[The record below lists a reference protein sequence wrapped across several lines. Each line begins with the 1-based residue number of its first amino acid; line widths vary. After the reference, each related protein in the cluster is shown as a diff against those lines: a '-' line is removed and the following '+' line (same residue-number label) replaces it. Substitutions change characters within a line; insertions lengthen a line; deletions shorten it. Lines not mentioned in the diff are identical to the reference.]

1 MDLSEQLCAHGD
13 DISKLY
19 LQMGDFEERLKKAT
33 ASPSPPAEHS
43 DLAALSRDF
52 NHFKS
57 FVWQVLS
64 KLKAQ
69 TNLLSLG
76 LDRHETFLRRKV
88 LLFHGIAESKEEQLR
103 SVITDIVKQRMKISE
118 FTSDDIQVCHR
129 LGTSTTKPRAVLVR
143 FHHLDTRR
151 VVWDAKTLLKGSGT
165 IISEFLTKSRHSVFV
180 AARKHFGVSNCWS
193 TEGKIAI
200 ILPDNSRRKIEVS
213 SELQEL
219 IKRFPEPKYKKASTT
234 NAESSGSAA
243 STSSAGTAKPSA
255 AQVVAKPPA
264 KPVELRQTRNT
275 RK

>member
-19 LQMGDFEERLKKAT
+19 TQMGDFEERLKKAT
-33 ASPSPPAEHS
+33 ASPPAEHS

-88 LLFHGIAESKEEQLR
+88 LLFHGIAENKEEQLKG
-103 SVITDIVKQRMKISE
+103 VITDLINQKMKITE
-118 FTSDDIQVCHR
+118 LTSDDIQVCHR

-143 FHHLDTRR
+143 FHHLDNRR
-151 VVWDAKTLLKGSGT
+151 VVWDAKTLLKGSGI
-165 IISEFLTKSRHSVFV
+165 IISEFLTKCRHTVFV

-193 TEGKIAI
+193 SEGKISI
-200 ILPDNSRRKIEVS
+200 ILPDSSRRKIEAS

-219 IKRFPEPKYKKASTT
+219 IKRYPDPKYKVKVTAK
-234 NAESSGSAA
+234 SAPEPTGNPA
-243 STSSAGTAKPSA
+243 TTSSAQPTA
-255 AQVVAKPPA
+255 AQVAAKQPVKPA
-264 KPVELRQTRNT
+264 EARQTRST